1 MAPANSNSRVLLRPS
16 RLLNPSVNVLF
27 TSAGRRVELLRA
39 FRRAYDALGLA
50 GQIVAVDIDPL
61 APALQVADRPSIV
74 PRLSDPAYIPA
85 LVEICQREQVSL
97 VFPLI
102 DPDIPVLAAH
112 REALESTGARLA
124 VVSPQAAET
133 TADKWLTQQF
143 FRSLDLPTPRSWLP
157 QQLDDARN
165 PVLAQKPDFSPVF
178 PVFIKPRRGSAAQH
192 TFKVNEAAELAF
204 FSRYVPDPIVQEF
217 LPGPE
222 ITCDVVCDL
231 DGTLLGVCQRQRIEV
246 RWGEVAKGVTV
257 SDARIL
263 DACARIARALPA
275 VGPITVQCMLKEG
288 VPHFTE
294 INARCGGGL
303 PLAIAA
309 GVDAPRWLLARTA
322 GLPVEIP
329 ALGEYQVGLAV
340 TRYDQSFFLEQ
351 TARERF
357 THIG

>member
-1 MAPANSNSRVLLRPS
+1 M
-16 RLLNPSVNVLF
+16 LF
-27 TSAGRRVELLRA
+27 TSAGRRVELLAA

-50 GQIVAVDIDPL
+50 GQMVAVDIDPL
-61 APALQVADRPSIV
+61 APALQAADRPFIV
-74 PRLSDPAYIPA
+74 PRLTAPGYIPA
-85 LVEICQREQVSL
+85 LVEICQQEQVSL

-112 REALESTGARLA
+112 REALEATGARLA

-143 FRSLDLPTPRSWLP
+143 FRSLGLPTPRSWLP
-157 QQLDDARN
+157 EELSGAGDARS
-165 PVLAQKPDFSPVF
+165 PVFSEEPDFSPAY
-178 PVFIKPRRGSAAQH
+178 PIFIKPRRGSAAKY
-192 TFKVNEAAELAF
+192 TFKVNNAEELAF

-217 LPGPE
+217 MPGPE

-257 SDARIL
+257 RDPAIL
-263 DACARIARALPA
+263 DACARIATALPA
-275 VGPITVQCMLKEG
+275 VGPITVQCLLKDG

-294 INARCGGGL
+294 INARVGGGL

-309 GVDAPRWLLARTA
+309 GVDAPTWLLARAA
-322 GLPVEIP
+322 GLPMDIP
-329 ALGEYQVGLAV
+329 PLGQYQVGLAM
-340 TRYDQSFFLEQ
+340 TRFDDSFFLDDA
-351 TARERF
+351 ARERF
-357 THIG
+357 PHLG

>member
-1 MAPANSNSRVLLRPS
+1 MAPVNNRP
-16 RLLNPSVNVLF
+16 VNVLF
-27 TSAGRRVELLRA
+27 TSAGRRVELLAA

-50 GQIVAVDIDPL
+50 GHIVAVDIDPL
-61 APALQVADRPSIV
+61 APALQVADRSFIV
-74 PRLSDPAYIPA
+74 PRLRAPGYIPA
-85 LVEICQREQVSL
+85 LVKICRREQVSL

-102 DPDIPVLAAH
+102 DPDIPVLAAQ
-112 REALESTGARLA
+112 RKALEVTGARLA

-143 FRSLDLPTPRSWLP
+143 FRSLDLPTPLSWLP
-157 QQLDDARN
+157 EQLSDAGAARS
-165 PVLAQKPDFSPVF
+165 PAFSEKPDFF

-192 TFKVNEAAELAF
+192 TFKVNDAAELAF
-204 FSRYVPDPIVQEF
+204 FSRYVPDPVVQEF

-257 SDARIL
+257 ADPAIL
-263 DACARIARALPA
+263 DACARIAAALPA
-275 VGPITVQCMLKEG
+275 VGPITVQCMLKDG
-288 VPHFTE
+288 MPHFTE

-309 GVDAPRWLLARTA
+309 GVDAPRWLLARAA
-322 GLPVEIP
+322 GLPVDIP
-329 ALGEYQVGLAV
+329 PLGQYQVGLAM
-340 TRYDQSFFLEQ
+340 TRFDDSFFLDEA
-351 TARERF
+351 ARERF
-357 THIG
+357 ARCD